1 MKLKNNMKKILFILS
16 LILFIGCGE
25 VSNEPVQKK
34 NNQPGIE
41 LIDTTCVQYD
51 VHIGNNDVDVR
62 VIPVTKNGVTHD
74 YVVATAILYKAGG
87 VSIEHWAGCNCLRID
102 NNGLQKGT

>member
-16 LILFIGCGE
+16 LILFIGCAGE
-25 VSNEPVQKK
+25 VSNEPIQKK

-62 VIPVTKNGVTHD
+62 VIPVTKNGETHD

-87 VSIEHWAGCNCLRID
+87 VSVEHWAGCSCFKNR
-102 NNGLQKGT
+102 